1 MTNIKSVVKIYLTEL
16 KGNLEH
22 MFYARALSILVK
34 DRIRIENN
42 LKNADL
48 NEEKITY
55 QHLITELNVLIS
67 FYRNYQ
73 FNLLKGKSSFD
84 AVDALGACLV
94 YDIKRA
100 KNILYHASIYSNI
113 SRQIA
118 FQTLMDDLLIEKDG
132 VIGLPSLLKVDN
144 FGVYQIGL
152 TPRDK
157 IVKDLSDTYFKGHLY
172 KLDYTMQHGTITNY
186 YEIGKRLLRFFKT
199 FDGTINKTDLMNFYI
214 ALTRISLETV
224 TPLDIDR
231 TKEKIN
237 NIFIQN
243 KNLNRKFCVLIDL
256 SRNYITS
263 IIDLRESLSRFFT
276 KDSKLASATLRK
288 YLSED
293 VYIKENSL
301 LFEEEVRGICR
312 I

>member
-1 MTNIKSVVKIYLTEL
+1 MTDIESVVKRYLTEL
-16 KGNLEH
+16 KENLRH
-22 MFYARALSILVK
+22 VFYAKALSTLVK

-42 LKNADL
+42 LENTNL
-48 NEEKITY
+48 NEEKITSQY
-55 QHLITELNVLIS
+55 LIAELNVLIS

-84 AVDALGACLV
+84 AVDALGTCLV

-100 KNILYHASIYSNI
+100 KNILHHASIYSNI

-132 VIGLPSLLKVDN
+132 VIGLPSLLKVNN
-144 FGVYQIGL
+144 FGVYQISL
-152 TPRDK
+152 TPRDQ
-157 IVKDLSDTYFKGHLY
+157 IVKDLSDTHFKGHLY
-172 KLDYTMQHGTITNY
+172 KLDYTMQHSTITNY
-186 YEIGKRLLRFFKT
+186 YEIGKRLLRFFKA
-199 FDGTINKTDLMNFYI
+199 FDDTINKTDLMNFYI

-237 NIFIQN
+237 NIFTQN

-293 VYIKENSL
+293 IYIKENSL
-301 LFEEEVRGICR
+301 LFEEEIRAMCR